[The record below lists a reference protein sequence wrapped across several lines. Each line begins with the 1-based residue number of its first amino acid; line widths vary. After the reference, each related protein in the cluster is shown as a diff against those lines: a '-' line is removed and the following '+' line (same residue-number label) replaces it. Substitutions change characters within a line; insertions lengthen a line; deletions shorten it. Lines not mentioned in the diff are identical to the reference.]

1 MSVFDVV
8 PVSVD
13 DYRRRARRRL
23 PRFLFDYLD
32 GAANDE
38 VTAAAN
44 ESDFGHYQLLQRVLR
59 DVDGATTASTLA
71 GQEVKMPLALA
82 PVGMAGMYARRGET
96 QGARAAQRAGIPFSL
111 STLGICTVEDVAATG
126 KAPWFQLYML
136 RDRTIVEKLLARAAA
151 AGCDT
156 LLFTVDLPVTGMR
169 LRDYRNGMLGGGIP
183 GKLSYLAQL
192 ATSPGWAMDVGIRGK
207 PHTIGNLSEVV
218 PDPDDLN
225 AYKAFIDAQFDPT
238 VTWKDIAWLR
248 QIWKGKLIIKGVL
261 EVDDARAA
269 VDTGADGL
277 VVSNHG
283 GRQLDGVASSISK
296 LGAISKA
303 LGGQTEILMDGGIR
317 SGIDLAKALA
327 MGANGAL
334 MGRPWVYAVAAGG
347 QDAVVNLLDVFQREL
362 LVAMALLGI
371 RSIDEFSPELIEEL
385 VQ

>member
-38 VTAAAN
+38 ATAAAN

-371 RSIDEFSPELIEEL
+371 RSIDEFSPQLIEEL

>member
-371 RSIDEFSPELIEEL
+371 RSIDEFSPQLIEEL